1 MASHSG
7 TLYVGVT
14 NTIERRA
21 YEHKRSLVEGF
32 SKTYGCPRLVYVEC
46 HGDIREA
53 IAREKQIKKWR
64 REKKVFLIEKMNT
77 QWRDLSMDWSK
88 RSTKLQTRDPSISLR
103 LQSG

>member
-53 IAREKQIKKWR
+53 IARKSKSKNGDEKEGI
-64 REKKVFLIEKMNT
+64 F
-77 QWRDLSMDWSK
+77 D
-88 RSTKLQTRDPSISLR
+88 
-103 LQSG
+103 